1 MYSFIIN
8 KGDDEPILKDMRC
21 SIDEKFDV
29 FIYGD
34 YYIGAEN
41 NYNPIRK
48 VLKTNMEGLF
58 RLQEEISQAI
68 KRIVK
73 K

>member
-1 MYSFIIN
+1 MIIN
-8 KGDDEPILKDMRC
+8 KGDIIDEPILKDMRC

-58 RLQEEISQAI
+58 RLQEEINQAI